1 MKLKFVQTLVAFA
14 LMLTANFAHAAITC
28 NISSLGI
35 SAGYPF
41 NSGAQVITQ
50 GSYSITCARG
60 LLTDPTTTTYTVKVN
75 NGSQPNGVNNQV
87 AFGANRL
94 KYDLYVNGTCATQWK
109 NPTTLP
115 TIAGTITMTG
125 ILPAT
130 VTENFW
136 ACIPAGQTPPA
147 GTYTD
152 SVLMTPTYS
161 SGVLGGT
168 GTFSITIVTPTACAI
183 TASPG
188 NISLSYTAFQ
198 AAAASGTTTFGIT
211 CGATV
216 TYSMAVNPASGAL
229 VGVNYALSL
238 PASATGTG
246 AQQTHTIT
254 GTAPANQAGTCAT
267 GTCSAT
273 QVTTLT
279 ITF

>member
-1 MKLKFVQTLVAFA
+1 MKLKFVQALVAFA
-14 LMLTANFAHAAITC
+14 LLLSANFAHAAITC
-28 NISSLGI
+28 TISSLGI

-50 GSYSITCARG
+50 GSYSIACARS

-75 NGSQPNGVNNQV
+75 SGLQPNGVNNQV
-87 AFGANRL
+87 AFGANKF
-94 KYDLYVNGTCATQWK
+94 KYDLFVNGTCATQWK

-125 ILPAT
+125 ILPTT
-130 VTENFW
+130 VSENFW

-147 GTYTD
+147 GIYTD

-161 SGVLGGT
+161 SGVLSSASA
-168 GTFSITIVTPTACAI
+168 FPITIVTPTACAI

-188 NISLSYTAFQ
+188 NISLSYSAFQ

-216 TYSMAVNPASGAL
+216 PYSMAVNPASGAL

>member
-1 MKLKFVQTLVAFA
+1 MKLKFAQIFAAFA
-14 LMLTANFAHAAITC
+14 LMLAANFAQAAITC
-28 NISSLGI
+28 TITSLGF

-41 NSGAQVITQ
+41 NSATQVITQ
-50 GSYSITCARG
+50 GSYSISCARG
-60 LLTDPTTTTYTVKVN
+60 LITDPTTTTYTVKVG
-75 NGSQPNGVNNQV
+75 NGLQPNGINNQ
-87 AFGANRL
+87 AIFGANLLR
-94 KYDLYVNGTCATQWK
+94 YDLFVNGTCATQWK
-109 NPTTLP
+109 GGTTVPTS
-115 TIAGTITMTG
+115 AGTITMVG
-125 ILPAT
+125 LLPT
-130 VTENFW
+130 VVTQNFW
-136 ACIPAGQTPPA
+136 GCIAASLTPPA

-152 SVLMTPTYS
+152 IVIMTPNYS
-161 SGVLGGT
+161 AGVLGGT
-168 GTFSITIVTPTACAI
+168 GTFPVTIVTPTTCAI
-183 TASPG
+183 TGSPG

-216 TYSMAVNPASGAL
+216 TYSMAVSPASGAL

>member
-1 MKLKFVQTLVAFA
+1 MKLKLLQTLVAFA
-14 LMLTANFAHAAITC
+14 LMLAANFAHAAITC
-28 NISSLGI
+28 TITSLGI

-41 NSGAQVITQ
+41 NSATQVITQ
-50 GSYSITCARG
+50 GSYSISCARG
-60 LLTDPTTTTYTVKVN
+60 LITDPTTTTYTVKVG
-75 NGSQPNGVNNQV
+75 NGLQPSGVNNQ
-87 AFGANRL
+87 AIFGANLLR
-94 KYDLYVNGTCATQWK
+94 YDLFVNATCATQWK
-109 NPTTLP
+109 GGTTVPTS
-115 TIAGTITMTG
+115 AGTITMVGLLST
-125 ILPAT
+125 T
-130 VTENFW
+130 VTQNFW
-136 ACIPAGQTPPA
+136 GCIAPSLTPPA

-152 SVLMTPTYS
+152 LVIMTPNYS
-161 SGVLGGT
+161 AGVLGGT
-168 GTFSITIVTPTACAI
+168 GTFPVTIVTPTTCAI
-183 TASPG
+183 TGSPG

-216 TYSMAVNPASGAL
+216 TYSMAVSPASNAL

>member
-1 MKLKFVQTLVAFA
+1 MKLKFTRLLLTLI
-14 LMLTANFAHAAITC
+14 LLLIANVAHAAITC
-28 NISSLGI
+28 TISSLGI

-125 ILPAT
+125 ILPTT

-183 TASPG
+183 TGSPG
-188 NISLSYTAFQ
+188 TISLSYIAFQ

-279 ITF
+279 ISF

>member
-1 MKLKFVQTLVAFA
+1 MKLKLLQIFAAFA
-14 LMLTANFAHAAITC
+14 LMPSANFAHAAITC
-28 NISSLGI
+28 TISSLGI

-50 GSYSITCARG
+50 GSYSISCARG
-60 LLTDPTTTTYTVKVN
+60 LITDPTTTTYTVSAG
-75 NGSQPNGVNNQV
+75 NGLQPNGINNRA

-94 KYDLYVNGTCATQWK
+94 RYDLYVNGTCATQWK
-109 NPTTLP
+109 GATTVP
-115 TIAGTITMTG
+115 ASAGTITMVG
-125 ILPAT
+125 LLPTT
-130 VTENFW
+130 VTQNFW
-136 ACIPAGQTPPA
+136 GCIAASLTPPA

-152 SVLMTPTYS
+152 SVIITPTYS
-161 SGVLGGT
+161 SGVLGST
-168 GTFSITIVTPTACAI
+168 GTFPITIVTPTACAI
-183 TASPG
+183 TSSPG
-188 NISLSYTAFQ
+188 NINLGYTAFQ

-211 CGATV
+211 CGSTV
-216 TYSMAVNPASGAL
+216 TYSMVVSPASGAL
-229 VGVNYALSL
+229 VGVSYALSL